1 MLFLIEEVVKDR
13 EEEKV
18 DYYVKDHLEETLTSD
33 EDLESQVLLR
43 LGIKRVQKE
52 NTHYDIQN

>member
-13 EEEKV
+13 EEEIV
-18 DYYVKDHLEETLTSD
+18 DYYVKDHLEETLASD